1 MGIVRK
7 TRSVDTILELFED
20 TDHAF
25 SGVSLIDRLN
35 GQMNKTTVYRILDR
49 LEDEGIIHS
58 FQDQK
63 GLTWYAKCKSCASGQ
78 HTDLHPHFQCRSCG
92 RTSCLHVKITIPL
105 IRNHRIEG
113 AELLMTGLCE
123 QCT

>member
-7 TRSVDTILELFED
+7 TKSVNAILDVFD
-20 TDHAF
+20 QTDNAY
-25 SGVSLIDRLN
+25 SGVHLIDQMKN
-35 GQMNKTTVYRILDR
+35 QMNKTTVYRILDR
-49 LEDEGIIHS
+49 LESDGIIHS

-92 RTSCLHVKITIPL
+92 RTSCLNVKITIPL
-105 IRNHRIEG
+105 IRNHQIEG
-113 AELLMTGLCE
+113 AELLMTGLCD